1 MMNQRIIRTGRPG
14 GFSVIALPEIWASVT
29 MFMSCTLYS
38 YLLLRLRRMFA
49 TEVRGD
55 SGFVQSNSAED
66 ELAKLPFE
74 ISSVTVSQARHRR
87 QPRHRRHQHAAMRQP
102 AQVFCLA
109 SHPSS
114 STPPHR

>member
-66 ELAKLPFE
+66 KLAKLPFE
-74 ISSVTVSQARHRR
+74 IGGVAVSQARH
-87 QPRHRRHQHAAMRQP
+87 QPH
-102 AQVFCLA
+102 
-109 SHPSS
+109 
-114 STPPHR
+114 PPHPLHHPARLLKPEQLSCP

>member
-49 TEVRGD
+49 TEGRCD

-66 ELAKLPFE
+66 KSAKLQFE
-74 ISSVTVSQARHRR
+74 IGVVGVGQARNRR
-87 QPRHRRHQHAAMRQP
+87 QARYRRHHHGMMRKTE
-102 AQVFCLA
+102 QVF
-109 SHPSS
+109 
-114 STPPHR
+114 